1 MAKKNEPP
9 YDPQRH
15 GRRIIDALYHRVM
28 AYTCA
33 PDTLRRISR
42 DHDHPDGA
50 DDGTE
55 LCLTCATAQPT
66 DTPRLDSV
74 LYEAMFDQACID
86 TDGSLTNP
94 YVIESKLARSSQR
107 KAMKDYFGELWFV
120 LIPAA
125 YALTTYTAADIA
137 RMASTVPRSIS
148 PSHAARH
155 LGNAAAADIS
165 GLPRAVATGSATSKL
180 AGMCALL
187 IEAHT
192 RPVVFT
198 APRAT
203 RTSAQFIRD
212 TRAHGSRGA
221 QATPRG
227 TTRGTTR
234 LVGKTRDVTEHG
246 TGQAGATARA
256 TGRVPADRSHAVSA
270 SRAGVA
276 KQYPSRAALTA
287 QARAAAQAP
296 ATGKDWRAVLFGTAS
311 PSQFMQSLATTPA
324 ASAHD
329 ELARKKRLIEHT
341 LSVLARQRAELDSKV
356 NELAQQRSDL
366 AAFDSHV
373 TGLLE
378 AYNSVLDTLGHS
390 RGDTD
395 TK

>member
-86 TDGSLTNP
+86 TDGTLTNP

-155 LGNAAAADIS
+155 LGNAAAADIT
-165 GLPRAVATGSATSKL
+165 GLPRAVAYGSATSKL

-221 QATPRG
+221 QATPRA
-227 TTRGTTR
+227 R
-234 LVGKTRDVTEHG
+234 LSRKTRDVT
-246 TGQAGATARA
+246 
-256 TGRVPADRSHAVSA
+256 ADRSHVVSA
-270 SRAGVA
+270 SRAGAAAGSA
-276 KQYPSRAALTA
+276 KQYPQHAALTA

-311 PSQFMQSLATTPA
+311 PTQFMQSLATTPA

-341 LSVLARQRAELDSKV
+341 LAGLARQRAELDSKV

-366 AAFDSHV
+366 AAFDTHV

-378 AYNSVLDTLGHS
+378 AYNSVLNTLNHS
-390 RGDTD
+390 RGDTA
-395 TK
+395 K

>member
-86 TDGSLTNP
+86 TDGTLTNP

-137 RMASTVPRSIS
+137 RMACTVPRSIS

-221 QATPRG
+221 QATPRA
-227 TTRGTTR
+227 R
-234 LVGKTRDVTEHG
+234 LLRKTRDVTAARG
-246 TGQAGATARA
+246 TGQ
-256 TGRVPADRSHAVSA
+256 VPADRSHVVSA
-270 SRAGVA
+270 SRAGSA
-276 KQYPSRAALTA
+276 KQYPQRAALTA

-311 PSQFMQSLATTPA
+311 PTQFMQSLATTPA

-341 LSVLARQRAELDSKV
+341 LAGLARQRAELDSKV

-366 AAFDSHV
+366 AAFDTHV
-373 TGLLE
+373 TGLIE
-378 AYNSVLDTLGHS
+378 AYNSVLNTLNHS
-390 RGDTD
+390 RGDT
-395 TK
+395 K

>member
-107 KAMKDYFGELWFV
+107 KAMKDYFGALWFV

-221 QATPRG
+221 QAAPRGTARG

-234 LVGKTRDVTEHG
+234 LVGNTRDVT
-246 TGQAGATARA
+246 
-256 TGRVPADRSHAVSA
+256 ADRSHVVSA

-276 KQYPSRAALTA
+276 KQYPQRTALTA

-341 LSVLARQRAELDSKV
+341 LSGLARQRAELDSKV

-366 AAFDSHV
+366 AAFDTHI
-373 TGLLE
+373 TGLLD
-378 AYNSVLDTLGHS
+378 AYNSILDTLGHS
-390 RGDTD
+390 RGDTA
-395 TK
+395 K

>member
-86 TDGSLTNP
+86 TDGTLTNP

-107 KAMKDYFGELWFV
+107 KAMKDYFGALWFV

-125 YALTTYTAADIA
+125 YTLTTYTAADIA

-165 GLPRAVATGSATSKL
+165 GLPRAVAYGSATSKL
-180 AGMCALL
+180 AGMCAML

-212 TRAHGSRGA
+212 TRGHGSRGA
-221 QATPRG
+221 HATPR
-227 TTRGTTR
+227 TR
-234 LVGKTRDVTEHG
+234 LSGKTRDVT
-246 TGQAGATARA
+246 
-256 TGRVPADRSHAVSA
+256 ADRSHVVSA
-270 SRAGVA
+270 SRAGNA
-276 KQYPSRAALTA
+276 KQYPQRAALTA

-341 LSVLARQRAELDSKV
+341 LAGLARQRAELDSKV

-366 AAFDSHV
+366 AAFDTHV

-378 AYNSVLDTLGHS
+378 AYNSVLNTLNHS
-390 RGDTD
+390 RGDTA
-395 TK
+395 K

>member
-9 YDPQRH
+9 FDPQRH

-28 AYTCA
+28 AYACA
-33 PDTLRRISR
+33 PDTLRRVSR
-42 DHDHPDGA
+42 DHDHPGGA

-55 LCLTCATAQPT
+55 LCLTCALYQPS
-66 DTPRLDSV
+66 DTPRLDEV

-86 TDGSLTNP
+86 TDGTLTNP

-107 KAMKDYFGELWFV
+107 KAMKDYFGSLWFV

-125 YALTTYTAADIA
+125 YTLTTYTAADIA
-137 RMASTVPRSIS
+137 RMASTVPSTFT

-155 LGNAAAADIS
+155 LGNAAAADIT
-165 GLPRAVATGSATSKL
+165 GLPRAVATGSATAQL
-180 AGMCALL
+180 ARMCAVL

-203 RTSAQFIRD
+203 RTSTQFIRD
-212 TRAHGSRGA
+212 SYRSRGA
-221 QATPRG
+221 KNAPRG
-227 TTRGTTR
+227 TRRTGTNRAGHTTATARGA
-234 LVGKTRDVTEHG
+234 VH
-246 TGQAGATARA
+246 AGATARSA
-256 TGRVPADRSHAVSA
+256 GRVPADRTHVVSA
-270 SRAGVA
+270 ARAGTA
-276 KQYPSRAALTA
+276 KQYPQRAALTA
-287 QARAAAQAP
+287 QARAAAQKP
-296 ATGKDWRAVLFGTAS
+296 ATGKDWRAVLFGTLS
-311 PSQFMQSLATTPA
+311 PSQFVQSLATTPA

-341 LSVLARQRAELDSKV
+341 LSGLARQRAELDSKV
-356 NELAQQRSDL
+356 TELAKQRHDL
-366 AAFDSHV
+366 AAFDTHI
-373 TGLLE
+373 TGLLD

-390 RGDTD
+390 HVD

>member
-1 MAKKNEPP
+1 MAKKHEPP
-9 YDPQRH
+9 HDPQRH

-86 TDGSLTNP
+86 TDGTLTNP

-165 GLPRAVATGSATSKL
+165 GLPRAVAYGSATSKL

-227 TTRGTTR
+227 TTHGTTRGTKR
-234 LVGKTRDVTEHG
+234 LVGKTTDMT
-246 TGQAGATARA
+246 
-256 TGRVPADRSHAVSA
+256 ADRAHVVSA

-287 QARAAAQAP
+287 QAVAAAQKP

-341 LSVLARQRAELDSKV
+341 LSGLARQRAELDSKV
-356 NELAQQRSDL
+356 NELAKQRSDL

-378 AYNSVLDTLGHS
+378 AYNSVLDTLNPS
-390 RGDTD
+390 RGDT
-395 TK
+395 K

>member
-9 YDPQRH
+9 FDPQRH

-28 AYTCA
+28 AYACA
-33 PDTLRRISR
+33 PDTLRRVSR
-42 DHDHPDGA
+42 DHDHPGGA

-55 LCLTCATAQPT
+55 LCLTCALHQPS
-66 DTPRLDSV
+66 DTPRLDEV

-86 TDGSLTNP
+86 TDGTLTNP

-107 KAMKDYFGELWFV
+107 KAMKDYFGTLWFV

-125 YALTTYTAADIA
+125 YTLTTYTAADIA
-137 RMASTVPRSIS
+137 RMASTVPRSVN

-155 LGNAAAADIS
+155 LGNAAAADIT
-165 GLPRAVATGSATSKL
+165 GLPRAVATGSATAQL
-180 AGMCALL
+180 ARMCAVL

-203 RTSAQFIRD
+203 RTSTQFIRD
-212 TRAHGSRGA
+212 SYRSRGA
-221 QATPRG
+221 KNAPRG
-227 TTRGTTR
+227 TGRTGMNRAGAVRGA
-234 LVGKTRDVTEHG
+234 GN
-246 TGQAGATARA
+246 AGATARGA
-256 TGRVPADRSHAVSA
+256 GRVLADRTHVVSA
-270 SRAGVA
+270 ARAGTA
-276 KQYPSRAALTA
+276 KQSPRRTALTA

-296 ATGKDWRAVLFGTAS
+296 STGKDWRAVLFGTLS
-311 PSQFMQSLATTPA
+311 PSQFVQSLATTPA

-341 LSVLARQRAELDSKV
+341 LSGLACQRAELDSKV
-356 NELAQQRSDL
+356 NELAKQRHDL
-366 AAFDSHV
+366 AAFDTHI

-378 AYNSVLDTLGHS
+378 AYNSVLDTLNHS
-390 RGDTD
+390 HGDT
-395 TK
+395 K

>member
-1 MAKKNEPP
+1 MAKKHEPP
-9 YDPQRH
+9 FDPQRH

-28 AYTCA
+28 AYACA
-33 PDTLRRISR
+33 PDTLRRVAR
-42 DHDHPDGA
+42 DHDHPAGA

-55 LCLTCATAQPT
+55 LCLICALHQPS
-66 DTPRLDSV
+66 DTPRLDEV

-86 TDGSLTNP
+86 TDGTLTNP

-107 KAMKDYFGELWFV
+107 KAMKDYFGTLWFV

-125 YALTTYTAADIA
+125 YTLTTYTAADIA
-137 RMASTVPRSIS
+137 RMASTVPPTVT

-155 LGNAAAADIS
+155 LGNAAAADIT
-165 GLPRAVATGSATSKL
+165 GLPRAVATGSATAQL
-180 AGMCALL
+180 ARMCAQL

-203 RTSAQFIRD
+203 RTSTQFIRD
-212 TRAHGSRGA
+212 SHRSRGA
-221 QATPRG
+221 QDASRG
-227 TTRGTTR
+227 MGRTGMNRAGAVRGAGYTT
-234 LVGKTRDVTEHG
+234 
-246 TGQAGATARA
+246 ATARGA
-256 TGRVPADRSHAVSA
+256 GRMPAERTHAVSA
-270 SRAGVA
+270 ARAGAA
-276 KQYPSRAALTA
+276 KQYPRRTALTA

-296 ATGKDWRAVLFGTAS
+296 ATGKDWRAVLFGDTGLD
-311 PSQFMQSLATTPA
+311 PRQFVQSLATTPA

-341 LSVLARQRAELDSKV
+341 LSGLARQRAELDSKV
-356 NELAQQRSDL
+356 TELAKQRHDL
-366 AAFDSHV
+366 AAFDTHI

-390 RGDTD
+390 RGDT
-395 TK
+395 K